1 MVQLYWVI
9 WLNFSQDINA
19 SMLPLHCMSGFLQ
32 KYFYKS
38 KEIHAK
44 KKKKKKSPQIPT
56 DNTIALLKKN
66 QLILLVIKK

>member
-44 KKKKKKSPQIPT
+44 KKKKKSPQIPT